1 MRVRIKRVLAT
12 LAVAVLAAVSTPA
25 APAGAAGFVPL
36 SGAGS
41 TWSENALETWAA
53 QVAANGIKISYAGTG
68 STAGRQAFENRT
80 VDFAISEI
88 PYGVKDG
95 GVVDP
100 GPNKSQLNY
109 AYIPIVAGGT
119 SFMYHLDVGGKRVVN
134 LRMNG
139 ETLAKI
145 FTGVITTWNDPAIQ
159 GQNPGIHLPGKQIIP
174 VVRSDGSGTS
184 AQFTLWLSKKY
195 PAIWNAYCQKLG
207 LTQPPAPAAPSACGL
222 YSFFPVPNGTSNY
235 QALSGSTNVAGY
247 VAQSY
252 GEGAITYVE
261 YSYAQYE
268 KFPVVRLANDGG
280 YYALPTDYNVAVAL
294 QHARIDPSTLEQILD
309 GVYASTEPQAYPLS
323 SYSYMILPTS
333 TESPFTADKGRTLGA
348 FAYYFLCQ
356 GQQDAGKLGFS
367 PLPINL
373 VQAGFNQVRRI
384 PGVNVQSINVANCN
398 NPTFSKNGTNTLAVH
413 APQPAACAKQ
423 GSTQCAP
430 GQSLVVDDV
439 GGGSGSGSGS
449 GGGSG
454 SHSGSGS
461 GSGSGAGSGAGGAGA
476 GAAGGTGGSG
486 AAAGGAG
493 AGGGVAGGSSGGVN
507 PDTGLPFGSGA
518 AGSGGVGTGGN
529 GTAIAQSIE
538 VGDGIDSSFEHVLMG
553 LAAAL
558 LLLATIG
565 PPLFSRF
572 LNRRKQP

>member
-1 MRVRIKRVLAT
+1 MRRTSALLAALGAVAASL
-12 LAVAVLAAVSTPA
+12 LAVSPAQAADY
-25 APAGAAGFVPL
+25 VPV

-41 TWSENALETWAA
+41 TWSENAIIDWASNV
-53 QVAANGIKISYAGTG
+53 QQYGMQINYSGTG
-68 STAGRQAFENRT
+68 SSDGRNQFKNHT
-80 VDFAISEI
+80 VDFAVSEI
-88 PYGVKDG
+88 PYGVTDN
-95 GVVDP
+95 GVTEP
-100 GPNKSQLNY
+100 PPSRPF
-109 AYIPIVAGGT
+109 AYMPIVAGGT
-119 SFMYHLDVGGKRVVN
+119 SFMYHLDAGGRQITN
-134 LRMNG
+134 LRLSG
-139 ETLAKI
+139 KTIADI
-145 FTGVITTWNDPAIQ
+145 FTGNVTMWNDPEIRAD
-159 GQNPGIHLPGKQIIP
+159 NPQISLPPRQIVP
-174 VVRSDGSGTS
+174 VVRGDGSGTT
-184 AQFTLWLSKKY
+184 AQLTTWMSKTY
-195 PAIWNAYCQKLG
+195 PSVWNAYCAKVG
-207 LTQPPAPAAPSACGL
+207 RVTPCGTTSFYPVAAGGDFIVKS
-222 YSFFPVPNGTSNY
+222 
-235 QALSGSTNVAGY
+235 LSTGVAGY
-247 VAQSY
+247 VAQPTS
-252 GEGAITYVE
+252 EGSITYVE
-261 YSYAQYE
+261 YSYAHNAN
-268 KFPVVRLANDGG
+268 FPIADMLNAAG
-280 YYALPTDYNVAVAL
+280 YYTAPSAQNVAVAL
-294 QHARIDPSTLEQILD
+294 LKAQINPDLTQNLANVYTDPD
-309 GVYASTEPQAYPLS
+309 PRVYPLS